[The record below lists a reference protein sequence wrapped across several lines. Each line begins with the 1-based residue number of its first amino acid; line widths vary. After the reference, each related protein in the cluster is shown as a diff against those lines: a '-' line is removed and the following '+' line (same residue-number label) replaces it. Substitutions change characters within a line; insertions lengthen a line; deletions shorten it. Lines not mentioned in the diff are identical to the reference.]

1 MKQKLSSNSKNNS
14 DRQDLLHNLKKALE
28 LEQTVMKA
36 ARDAI
41 LHEMEKRGI
50 IIISTGR
57 LQGRLGL
64 PKPTVGPSFDLPGGE
79 ECVSTLSEITCCGD
93 HHWKNAY
100 FLCCCGDDS
109 TETPQLPNLT
119 VGDME
124 GILRYFYEVI
134 DRFDKGELTLEDLA
148 PADDETE

>member
-1 MKQKLSSNSKNNS
+1 MKQKLSSNSKSKTN
-14 DRQDLLHNLKKALE
+14 RQTLLRNVKKSME

-50 IIISTGR
+50 TIISTDR
-57 LQGRLGL
+57 LQSRLGL
-64 PKPTVGPSFDLPGGE
+64 QKPIVGPSFDLPGGE
-79 ECVSTLSEITCCGD
+79 ECVSTLNEIDRGKNVSFWCCSD
-93 HHWKNAY
+93 NENP
-100 FLCCCGDDS
+100 
-109 TETPQLPNLT
+109 ETTYILDLM
-119 VGDME
+119 VSDIE

-148 PADDETE
+148 PADDEVE

>member
-1 MKQKLSSNSKNNS
+1 MKKKLSSNSKTNS
-14 DRQDLLHNLKKALE
+14 DRQDLLRNLKKALE

-50 IIISTGR
+50 TIISTSR
-57 LQGRLGL
+57 VQGRLGL
-64 PKPTVGPSFDLPGGE
+64 PRPTVGPSFDLPGGE

-100 FLCCCGDDS
+100 FLCCFNDDS
-109 TETPQLPNLT
+109 NETPFIPDFT
-119 VGDME
+119 VSEME
-124 GILRYFYEVI
+124 EILRYFYEVI

-148 PADDETE
+148 PAE

>member
-1 MKQKLSSNSKNNS
+1 MKKKLSSNSKSNT
-14 DRQDLLHNLKKALE
+14 DRQSLLRNVKKALE

-50 IIISTGR
+50 TIISTDR
-57 LQGRLGL
+57 VQSLLGL
-64 PKPTVGPSFDLPGGE
+64 QKPAVGPSFDLPGGE

-100 FLCCCGDDS
+100 FLCRYGDDS
-109 TETPQLPNLT
+109 TVTPYIPDLT
-119 VGDME
+119 VGDLE
-124 GILRYFYEVI
+124 EILRYFYEVI

-148 PADDETE
+148 PADDKTE